1 MEKLFKEL
9 YDALESVAL
18 NIERRDFSDVELDEA
33 LELATLMVDG
43 LNVMRK
49 RKVDEYEREDE
60 VQAPEA

>member
-60 VQAPEA
+60 VQAP